1 MHRSIVQSRQVQVA
15 LAGVTLS
22 LVVFAAQLADALS
35 LAPLPQP
42 AGTRPSQ
49 AGAVQQG
56 QRTPNHLIEGAIA
69 AAPFTPSREPGS
81 GSSPPAAEPD
91 GPTPVADLQL
101 VGTVVGEDSFVLVSL
116 GGATPK
122 VARAGGTVGGYQL
135 RSIGQGRAVFT
146 RVSDGVRLELA
157 VPRSK

>member
-35 LAPLPQP
+35 PAPLPQP

-49 AGAVQQG
+49 AGAVQEG

-69 AAPFTPSREPGS
+69 AAPFTPSREVASTPQAATPGR
-81 GSSPPAAEPD
+81 SPQVQDVELA
-91 GPTPVADLQL
+91 
-101 VGTVVGEDSFVLVSL
+101 GTVVGDDSFALVSVG
-116 GGATPK
+116 GGA
-122 VARAGGTVGGYQL
+122 ARVVRVGAMIGGYRL
-135 RSIGQGRAVFT
+135 RSIGQGRAVLT
-146 RVSDGVRLELA
+146 RVSDGERLELA